1 MKTAKGIFAFL
12 IFFMLLL
19 KDGNCMK
26 KRRNFPKKNIKC
38 LNKRLNYINSK
49 IISRRKEN
57 YVKMNMTENKI
68 KGKDIIYGNECRNEL
83 LKGILTVSDV
93 VKLTLGPRG
102 RNVLLEKD
110 YGSPLIINDG
120 VTIAK
125 NISLKDRKKNN
136 GVKLMQE
143 STNISNDKAGDGTS
157 STALM
162 TATITKKG
170 IEQVNNNHNPIP
182 IQRGIQLA
190 SKMIM
195 EKIKSLSTPIKTY
208 KDILNIA
215 TIASNNDVHMGQI
228 IANAYDKLG
237 KNAAIILDDN
247 ADIND
252 KLEFTEGYNFDRGII
267 NPYLLYNENKDYIE
281 YSNVSTLITDQNIDN
296 IQSILPILEIFAKNK
311 QPLCIIADDFSNEVL
326 QTLIINKLKG
336 AIKVVPIRAP
346 SFGDRRKDYL
356 KDLCIV
362 TNSKYISADVGLD
375 LNNLHNNMSSF
386 DNNYLSLLGNA
397 NTLIVKKD
405 RTSLITKEEYKNKI
419 DERINVLKKELEE
432 TTSKY
437 DKEKLSERIAA
448 LSGGIAK
455 ILIGGNTETE
465 QKERKFKYEDATN
478 AVKSAIDI
486 GYVPGGGVT
495 YLEIIKSNFINEI
508 HKKIEEQFQ
517 NVGSQ
522 EEKKYLD
529 LVGNLESE
537 IELQKLGANIVVSSL
552 DVITKQIADNAGV
565 NGENVVKIILNS
577 KDKYG
582 FGYDVNTNKFVN
594 MVDNGI
600 IDSTNVILS
609 VIKNSCSIAS
619 MVLTTECM
627 MVDSEKKDKGILDP
641 SIDSRHYLS
650 RHRRRDYRSKLD
662 DMDDED
668 DLDDEDDDE
677 EDEDDEDDEE
687 DEDDEDDEEDE
698 DEMDDDDDGYN
709 YDE

>member
-1 MKTAKGIFAFL
+1 M
-12 IFFMLLL
+12 
-19 KDGNCMK
+19 
-26 KRRNFPKKNIKC
+26 
-38 LNKRLNYINSK
+38 
-49 IISRRKEN
+49 
-57 YVKMNMTENKI
+57 
-68 KGKDIIYGNECRNEL
+68 
-83 LKGILTVSDV
+83 
-93 VKLTLGPRG
+93 
-102 RNVLLEKD
+102 
-110 YGSPLIINDG
+110 
-120 VTIAK
+120 
-125 NISLKDRKKNN
+125 
-136 GVKLMQE
+136 
-143 STNISNDKAGDGTS
+143 
-157 STALM
+157 
-162 TATITKKG
+162 
-170 IEQVNNNHNPIP
+170 
-182 IQRGIQLA
+182 
-190 SKMIM
+190 
-195 EKIKSLSTPIKTY
+195 
-208 KDILNIA
+208 
-215 TIASNNDVHMGQI
+215 
-228 IANAYDKLG
+228 
-237 KNAAIILDDN
+237 
-247 ADIND
+247 
-252 KLEFTEGYNFDRGII
+252 
-267 NPYLLYNENKDYIE
+267 
-281 YSNVSTLITDQNIDN
+281 
-296 IQSILPILEIFAKNK
+296 PILEITIFEMIAKGLMGNFH
-311 QPLCIIADDFSNEVL
+311 QL
-326 QTLIINKLKG
+326 
-336 AIKVVPIRAP
+336 VPIRAP

-386 DNNYLSLLGNA
+386 DNNYMSLLGNA

-405 RTSLITKEEYKNKI
+405 RTSLITKEEYKDKI
-419 DERINVLKKELEE
+419 DERINVLKKEFEE

-437 DKEKLSERIAA
+437 DKEKLNERIAA

-517 NVGSQ
+517 NVGNQ

-537 IELQKLGANIVVSSL
+537 IELQKMGANIVVSSL

-627 MVDSEKKDKGILDP
+627 MVDSEKKDKGVLDP
-641 SIDSRHYLS
+641 SIDSRNYLS

-668 DLDDEDDDE
+668 DDLDDEDDDE
-677 EDEDDEDDEE
+677 DDEDDEDE
-687 DEDDEDDEEDE
+687 DEDEDDEEDE

>member
-1 MKTAKGIFAFL
+1 
-12 IFFMLLL
+12 
-19 KDGNCMK
+19 
-26 KRRNFPKKNIKC
+26 
-38 LNKRLNYINSK
+38 
-49 IISRRKEN
+49 
-57 YVKMNMTENKI
+57 
-68 KGKDIIYGNECRNEL
+68 
-83 LKGILTVSDV
+83 
-93 VKLTLGPRG
+93 
-102 RNVLLEKD
+102 
-110 YGSPLIINDG
+110 
-120 VTIAK
+120 
-125 NISLKDRKKNN
+125 
-136 GVKLMQE
+136 
-143 STNISNDKAGDGTS
+143 
-157 STALM
+157 
-162 TATITKKG
+162 
-170 IEQVNNNHNPIP
+170 
-182 IQRGIQLA
+182 
-190 SKMIM
+190 
-195 EKIKSLSTPIKTY
+195 
-208 KDILNIA
+208 
-215 TIASNNDVHMGQI
+215 
-228 IANAYDKLG
+228 
-237 KNAAIILDDN
+237 
-247 ADIND
+247 
-252 KLEFTEGYNFDRGII
+252 
-267 NPYLLYNENKDYIE
+267 
-281 YSNVSTLITDQNIDN
+281 
-296 IQSILPILEIFAKNK
+296 
-311 QPLCIIADDFSNEVL
+311 
-326 QTLIINKLKG
+326 
-336 AIKVVPIRAP
+336 
-346 SFGDRRKDYL
+346 
-356 KDLCIV
+356 
-362 TNSKYISADVGLD
+362 
-375 LNNLHNNMSSF
+375 MSSF
-386 DNNYLSLLGNA
+386 DNNYMSLLGNA

-405 RTSLITKEEYKNKI
+405 RTSLITKEEYKDKI
-419 DERINVLKKELEE
+419 DERINVLKKEFEE

-437 DKEKLSERIAA
+437 DKEKLNERIAA

-517 NVGSQ
+517 NVGNQ

-537 IELQKLGANIVVSSL
+537 IELQKMGANIVVSSL

-627 MVDSEKKDKGILDP
+627 MVDSEKKDKGVLDP
-641 SIDSRHYLS
+641 SIDSRNYLS

-668 DLDDEDDDE
+668 DDLDDEDDDE
-677 EDEDDEDDEE
+677 DDEDDEDE
-687 DEDDEDDEEDE
+687 DEDEDDEEDE